1 MDNLKKIYAKDIER
15 EIQGVIKVD
24 DESYISQELEEYV
37 VTEELLKHF
46 NSFFDAYNTGING
59 NTEKMG
65 VWISG
70 FFGSGKSHFLK
81 IVSYLLE
88 NKEVNGKKAVDYF
101 DDKIDDNMLLA
112 DIKRAGNIPTDVI
125 LFNIDSKTEN
135 SNGAKDKILDVF
147 EKVFNEKWDFQS
159 HHLLLK
165 LKDILL
171 ALVNMKN
178 SRKNLRKTLI
188 VLGKK

>member
-1 MDNLKKIYAKDIER
+1 MDNLKKLYAKDIER

-88 NKEVNGKKAVDYF
+88 NRVVNGKSAVDYF
-101 DDKIDDNMLLA
+101 DDKIEDKMLLA
-112 DIKRAGNIPTDVI
+112 DIKRAGSIPTDVI
-125 LFNIDSKTEN
+125 LFNIKPPN
-135 SNGAKDKILDVF
+135 MFLVVF
-147 EKVFNEKWDFQS
+147 FLNVRLFIF
-159 HHLLLK
+159 LLLLMK
-165 LKDILL
+165 CGSSGSNLLLSYLK
-171 ALVNMKN
+171 
-178 SRKNLRKTLI
+178 
-188 VLGKK
+188 